1 MRETVLISKLHSFEG
16 VNPITTAV
24 AKAVKKRQIDK
35 SWIVI
40 MQILMIFIDIG
51 RSRDREFLDEMIAIY
66 FLVPQK
72 NYKCS

>member
-16 VNPITTAV
+16 VNSITTAV

-40 MQILMIFIDIG
+40 MQILMIFIDIE
-51 RSRDREFLDEMIAIY
+51 RSRDREFLDEMVAIY
-66 FLVPQK
+66 FLVPWK
-72 NYKCS
+72 NYKYS